1 MEGSYR
7 MSVRELCETDD
18 LATSL
23 VLDPLL
29 GFSTHKMNISPLPE
43 IRRWSY
49 LRETLLR
56 FKRTRDFQA
65 TFDALLEGEWTS
77 EYFRDLGS
85 HRQELLRQHMYRY
98 LTAFLLDSGVQIES
112 CDRYSSEINGAKIT
126 ATRNWSVGERVE
138 VLQGCIAELS
148 PADSAVLR
156 TGVNDFSVMYSTRK
170 QCAQLWLGPAAFIN
184 HDCRPNCKFVP
195 GDKNGACVKVV
206 RPISPG
212 EEITCYYGDSFF
224 GEDNEM
230 CECCTCERRGK
241 GFFRHRLA
249 ALQEWEGSN
258 DPLGQKYRFRETD
271 LRLNREK
278 GNSTPSPFL
287 PVSNPACSVKNSQ
300 QTKRNAP
307 AVSSRT
313 TKTKRWKREERAKQ
327 AEKRRHNHIISSH
340 FNLKDLSVCL
350 YSHSVDF
357 LLSCKDPAGK
367 ERAFLQRIESVR
379 PKLET
384 RDTNTIGSQS
394 PGDIEPI
401 GGEESRYD
409 VSSHT
414 DKLNLKPFTLTSVS
428 GVFDKNPASAEEH
441 EAETTAFRV
450 VHQMAISSRTRN
462 MLRTRLRCSGAFDR
476 GKLSRMNKKAVKL
489 ICRTS
494 KLRAGAKRHSRCRRG
509 AVRKGVP
516 HKSHINKTRRETNA
530 ESSAGITE
538 EKRRSFG
545 DSHKATADSE
555 KRITV
560 SDAAREGDSS
570 SPIASE
576 ISGELQKN
584 HIPSVVSGTIDV
596 NTSSAPLSSTHPP
609 PPPPPPTSTP
619 PASSSSLPSGLT
631 RYVQVSLVRVAFPG
645 ERADQGKADSSGESA
660 DPTPSAAVEKQNL
673 KCKRSKGTSKVGVKK
688 GVREMY
694 FTPSADSFLKVTCDI
709 ESSGNAEEQH
719 VAPVTHK
726 GSKRNND
733 DQVMEGQKESN
744 FNNQRDNKVCDS
756 VRVEKSLVEDN
767 EVVNNLRKRGQVL
780 KGQTKQ
786 SEAGTA
792 EDKDEDKHK
801 GKQGEEVTEQK
812 QDRVQK
818 KSDLLH
824 FGSRTVVIKEARVL
838 LSDILKN
845 LSSDLVSQGL
855 EGKEY
860 HHVVRNSHKQLK
872 PESIKNLSSLK
883 NSPKLNYEQLK
894 KIPASVRVTHIT
906 QRSAEILEEISEGA
920 KASKKKDPETIPLSS
935 ESLSPL
941 KPSLDHNSQSSIPLK
956 KRVFR
961 ESLETDPDQDASV
974 TTTTTETPCPSKS
987 QETRLESLL
996 PSPPGN
1002 EIVDNRA
1009 QKLTLQSSSSFKDEG
1024 LASKRG
1030 RLCKSVVT
1038 RKPTLRKCLQTA
1050 QAVPAQGPNRI
1061 FRDRGTTGSLLA
1073 SKTPKIRANI
1083 NRKCK
1088 LKSDLGTQA
1097 LECVDTGKEINEN
1110 VRKTGQNLEEE
1121 MEENSKADDGV
1132 LSASE
1137 SSVNTEDEQNLN
1149 FRIRLKRKRGK
1160 EWEMESEFKGES
1172 TLVATQNAEARADG
1186 LDPFKAI
1193 LDSVAI
1199 LNLEMERIRGHGE
1212 ADKSIGLEQATKA
1225 VQDVLEHCQK
1235 ESTFK
1240 PRKKHKKL
1248 SGANINTEK
1257 HAKGQEAS
1265 VKGKT
1270 LLPELPEVPEPRQF
1284 VRHLKVEADN
1294 IDIKPLPLLRLR
1306 RRAEG
1311 RWEVE
1316 GEEGQK
1322 QDGNMGLG
1330 NPVLRDTRI
1339 LSCFFPERMP
1349 TGEMAFSR
1357 VKEENLSPCQ
1367 HRTSASKCDRIRE
1380 LSKGAATSEP
1390 SLLSLSPL
1398 SLNSPYQEG
1407 LAEIAHG
1414 TRVKETLPPERV
1426 ENLES
1431 TELGEVCLSHNLL
1444 QINKSLS
1451 KLQAMSQQQPSCA
1464 PVNVSATTSCQIQS
1478 KPLSPPTSPFTTE
1491 CTFSNYPEDILDFQ
1505 CLNLDGYDQAHAQS
1519 SLQNTLTDYCSGEP
1533 HNTGSFSSP
1542 FSQSP
1547 ADGWNPETPY
1557 LGSPSPGSSFSTP
1570 EDLSF
1575 PDLGLARYDTPSF
1588 NNEFSSKDKALCS
1601 AMLGSAAVRDSDRN
1615 MIFSDSM
1622 SAKRN
1627 IIFQSKEDSATPL
1640 ICVADKTLGSQRDLI
1655 IFNTS
1660 SNPKQNVPPAACAQ
1674 SQDKIHF
1681 LDSLRNQST
1690 QSDLSKIQSKDKK
1703 NETINFVST
1712 TDKSQPTVVSQSVPG
1727 LYSAALQSNPVKP
1740 FHSLHT
1746 GSRTTS
1752 CSELP
1757 GPLNLGNTVFRGC
1770 EKKSTVFQNFN
1781 NLVKTEGGAYG
1792 QNVCKGSS
1800 VGDSKFSLKSHGSK
1814 SELSEPVPGP
1824 SSLRNHK
1831 DLSSECSQNAYLRYP
1846 ETSRR
1851 DTKTVPPNKGLSK
1864 AHPQS
1869 DRVYPVYFVSSSKT
1883 STHAIKGMPVEKPL
1897 NIRVENAIN
1906 PNIPSTF
1913 FHSTQSHS
1921 ILNSK
1926 NLRPDKPHAVVAPSQ
1941 SSQLSVPLDRNQ
1953 LCFSHCD
1960 PLDASFSS
1968 TLSPAVSQQGS
1979 PQVSYRDPVGQD
1991 APAPKPQ
1998 PPSFVCNQAAH
2009 PSYVVNF
2016 TGDHSVTLNYS
2027 DGGESLNYS
2036 SSVPTNY
2043 TYHCLMEPSGTQG
2056 RLIVE
2061 PCGPSTITHSPSMG
2075 SFVGPKGLAEMSKDS
2090 QQHGPS
2096 GCHPVI
2102 SHHFLS
2108 SHSQSA
2114 SLTDR
2119 KPKRLRLVVTD
2130 GTVDLDLQYTD

>member
-65 TFDALLEGEWTS
+65 TFDSLLEGEWTS

-112 CDRYSSEINGAKIT
+112 CDRYSSETNGAKIT

-148 PADSAVLR
+148 PTDSAVLR

-249 ALQEWEGSN
+249 ALQEWEGLN

-278 GNSTPSPFL
+278 GNTTPSPFL
-287 PVSNPACSVKNSQ
+287 TVSNAACSVKNSQ

-307 AVSSRT
+307 TANSRT
-313 TKTKRWKREERAKQ
+313 TKTKRWKREERVKQ
-327 AEKRRHNHIISSH
+327 SEKTQHNHFFISSLSR

-357 LLSCKDPAGK
+357 LLSCKDPTSE
-367 ERAFLQRIESVR
+367 ERALLHRIESVR
-379 PKLET
+379 PKLES
-384 RDTNTIGSQS
+384 RDS
-394 PGDIEPI
+394 PDVLGPPSPSDVEQIR
-401 GGEESRYD
+401 GEEGRDVSHD
-409 VSSHT
+409 VSSNT
-414 DKLNLKPFTLTSVS
+414 DELNLKPFTLTSVS
-428 GVFDKNPASAEEH
+428 SGDKDPANE
-441 EAETTAFRV
+441 EAETAAVRV

-476 GKLSRMNKKAVKL
+476 GKLSRLNKKAAKM
-489 ICRTS
+489 IRRTS
-494 KLRAGAKRHSRCRRG
+494 KLHAGQCRRG
-509 AVRKGVP
+509 AVGKGGPRKLRSNR
-516 HKSHINKTRRETNA
+516 KRQETNSK
-530 ESSAGITE
+530 SSPAITE
-538 EKRRSFG
+538 EMQRSFG
-545 DSHKATADSE
+545 DSHKAMADGE
-555 KRITV
+555 KHIAV
-560 SDAAREGDSS
+560 SGAAREGDSS
-570 SPIASE
+570 SPITSE
-576 ISGELQKN
+576 ISRELQKK

-596 NTSSAPLSSTHPP
+596 ATSSTALSSTHPP
-609 PPPPPPTSTP
+609 PPSPPPPLP
-619 PASSSSLPSGLT
+619 PSASPSFSSLPSGLT
-631 RYVQVSLVRVAFPG
+631 RYVKVSLVRVSMPG
-645 ERADQGKADSSGESA
+645 ERAAVQADQGRADGGENA
-660 DPTPSAAVEKQNL
+660 GPTPPSAVEKQIS
-673 KCKRSKGTSKVGVKK
+673 KCKRSKGISRVSVKK

-694 FTPSADSFLKVTCDI
+694 FTPSTDSFLKVTCDI
-709 ESSGNAEEQH
+709 ESSGNSIAQP
-719 VAPVTHK
+719 VAQVSDK
-726 GSKRNND
+726 GSERNIDGQEIEGNSGNSKTD
-733 DQVMEGQKESN
+733 DMASGPV
-744 FNNQRDNKVCDS
+744 RD
-756 VRVEKSLVEDN
+756 EKSLVEDN
-767 EVVNNLRKRGQVL
+767 EVVTNLRKRRQVP
-780 KGQTKQ
+780 KCQRKP
-786 SEAGTA
+786 SEMGTA
-792 EDKDEDKHK
+792 GEKDEEKRK
-801 GKQGEEVTEQK
+801 GKQG
-812 QDRVQK
+812 
-818 KSDLLH
+818 
-824 FGSRTVVIKEARVL
+824 
-838 LSDILKN
+838 
-845 LSSDLVSQGL
+845 
-855 EGKEY
+855 
-860 HHVVRNSHKQLK
+860 
-872 PESIKNLSSLK
+872 
-883 NSPKLNYEQLK
+883 
-894 KIPASVRVTHIT
+894 
-906 QRSAEILEEISEGA
+906 
-920 KASKKKDPETIPLSS
+920 
-935 ESLSPL
+935 
-941 KPSLDHNSQSSIPLK
+941 SLDHNSQSSIPLK

-961 ESLETDPDQDASV
+961 ESVETDPDQDASV
-974 TTTTTETPCPSKS
+974 TTTTTESPRPSKS
-987 QETRLESLL
+987 LETRSEKSLL
-996 PSPPGN
+996 PASQGSGT
-1002 EIVDNRA
+1002 VDNGA
-1009 QKLTLQSSSSFKDEG
+1009 QNLTVQSSSFKDEG
-1024 LASKRG
+1024 VGSKKG
-1030 RLCKSVVT
+1030 RLCKSLMA
-1038 RKPTLRKCLQTA
+1038 KKLQQRKCFRTVQARQA
-1050 QAVPAQGPNRI
+1050 QAPNRM
-1061 FRDRGTTGSLLA
+1061 FRERGNTGSQSA
-1073 SKTPKIRANI
+1073 AKTPEIRVNM

-1088 LKSDLGTQA
+1088 MKSELRSGV
-1097 LECVDTGKEINEN
+1097 EGISVEKEINED
-1110 VRKTGQNLEEE
+1110 VREAGQNLAEEAQ
-1121 MEENSKADDGV
+1121 ENAKAELDV

-1172 TLVATQNAEARADG
+1172 AVGETQSSEPRGDAI
-1186 LDPFKAI
+1186 DPFKAI

-1212 ADKSIGLEQATKA
+1212 VDKSVGLEQATKA

-1240 PRKKHKKL
+1240 SRKRHKKIL
-1248 SGANINTEK
+1248 SVANINNERRSI
-1257 HAKGQEAS
+1257 GQEAA
-1265 VKGKT
+1265 VQGKI
-1270 LLPELPEVPEPRQF
+1270 EIPEVLEQQRQF
-1284 VRHLKVEADN
+1284 VRRLKVEADN
-1294 IDIKPLPLLRLR
+1294 TDVKPLPLLRLR

-1311 RWEVE
+1311 KWEVE
-1316 GEEGQK
+1316 DEEAQT
-1322 QDGNMGLG
+1322 QDGNVVAG
-1330 NPVLRDTRI
+1330 NFVLKNPRN

-1349 TGEMAFSR
+1349 RGEMALSR

-1367 HRTSASKCDRIRE
+1367 HRTAASKCDRMRE
-1380 LSKGAATSEP
+1380 LSKGVASSEP

-1398 SLNSPYQEG
+1398 SLNSPYHEG
-1407 LAEIAHG
+1407 LTEISHLARG
-1414 TRVKETLPPERV
+1414 KESLAPERV

-1431 TELGEVCLSHNLL
+1431 ADLGEVCLSHNLF

-1464 PVNVSATTSCQIQS
+1464 PVNISATTSCQIQS

-1491 CTFSNYPEDILDFQ
+1491 CNFSNYSEDILDFH
-1505 CLNLDGYDQAHAQS
+1505 CLNLDGYDQTHAQN
-1519 SLQNTLTDYCSGEP
+1519 SLQNTLTDYCAGEP

-1575 PDLGLARYDTPSF
+1575 PDLGLTRYDTPSL
-1588 NNEFSSKDKALCS
+1588 NSEFASKDKAFCP
-1601 AMLGSAAVRDSDRN
+1601 AATGSAAVKESDRN
-1615 MIFSDSM
+1615 AFFSDSV
-1622 SAKRN
+1622 STKRN
-1627 IIFQSKEDSATPL
+1627 VIFQSKEDCVTPL
-1640 ICVADKTLGSQRDLI
+1640 ICVADKTLSSQRDLI

-1660 SNPKQNVPPAACAQ
+1660 SSNAKQTVSPAACSL
-1674 SQDKIHF
+1674 SQDKMHF
-1681 LDSLRNQST
+1681 LDRSLSA
-1690 QSDLSKIQSKDKK
+1690 QSDFGRIQTKDK
-1703 NETINFVST
+1703 NHEPLNFVSST
-1712 TDKSQPTVVSQSVPG
+1712 NKSHATVLSQSVSG
-1727 LYSAALQSNPVKP
+1727 LYNAGLQSNPVKP

-1746 GSRTTS
+1746 GSKTTS
-1752 CSELP
+1752 CPEFP
-1757 GPLNLGNTVFRGC
+1757 GPLNLGNTVFRGY
-1770 EKKSTVFQNFN
+1770 EKKPTVFQNYN
-1781 NLVKTEGGAYG
+1781 TLVKIGGGGGGYG
-1792 QNVCKGSS
+1792 PNICKGSS
-1800 VGDSKFSLKSHGSK
+1800 AGDSKLPLKSPGSK
-1814 SELSEPVPGP
+1814 SDLSDSVPGP
-1824 SSLRNHK
+1824 SSLRNLK
-1831 DLSSECSQNAYLRYP
+1831 DLSSECSQSAYSRYA
-1846 ETSRR
+1846 EASRR
-1851 DTKTVPPNKGLSK
+1851 DPKTVPPNKGLSK

-1869 DRVYPVYFVSSSKT
+1869 DRVYPVYFLSSSKT
-1883 STHAIKGMPVEKPL
+1883 TTNAVRNTPVEKPQ
-1897 NIRVENAIN
+1897 NVRADHPDV
-1906 PNIPSTF
+1906 PSPF
-1913 FHSTQSHS
+1913 FHSTQSHG

-1926 NLRPDKPHAVVAPSQ
+1926 NLRQDKPHAVVAPSQ
-1941 SSQLSVPLDRNQ
+1941 SSQVSVPLDRNQ

-1960 PLDASFSS
+1960 PLEVSFASS
-1968 TLSPAVSQQGS
+1968 LSPGVSRHGS
-1979 PQVSYRDPVGQD
+1979 PQVSYRDSVGQE
-1991 APAPKPQ
+1991 APASKPQ
-1998 PPSFVCNQAAH
+1998 PSSFTCNQSAH

-2016 TGDHSVTLNYS
+2016 TGDHSVTLKYN
-2027 DGGESLNYS
+2027 DGGECLNYS

-2061 PCGPSTITHSPSMG
+2061 PCGPSTITHSPMG
-2075 SFVGPKGLAEMSKDS
+2075 GFAGPKGPVETSKDS
-2090 QQHGPS
+2090 QQHGQS
-2096 GCHPVI
+2096 GCHPHI
-2102 SHHFLS
+2102 SHHFPS

>member
-1 MEGSYR
+1 M
-7 MSVRELCETDD
+7 L
-18 LATSL
+18 
-23 VLDPLL
+23 
-29 GFSTHKMNISPLPE
+29 SPLPE

-112 CDRYSSEINGAKIT
+112 CDRYSSETNGAKIT

-249 ALQEWEGSN
+249 ALQEWEHSN

-307 AVSSRT
+307 TVSNRT
-313 TKTKRWKREERAKQ
+313 TKTKRWKREERIKQ
-327 AEKRRHNHIISSH
+327 AEKTQHNHFISSLSH
-340 FNLKDLSVCL
+340 FNLKDSSVCL

-357 LLSCKDPAGK
+357 LLSCRDPASK
-367 ERAFLQRIESVR
+367 ERALLHTIESVR
-379 PKLET
+379 PRLES
-384 RDTNTIGSQS
+384 RDSDVLGPPS
-394 PGDIEPI
+394 PDDVELIR
-401 GGEESRYD
+401 GEEARDISND
-409 VSSHT
+409 VSSNT
-414 DKLNLKPFTLTSVS
+414 DELNLKPFTLTSVS
-428 GVFDKNPASAEEH
+428 SVGHRDPANAKGQ
-441 EAETTAFRV
+441 EAETAAAAVRV

-476 GKLSRMNKKAVKL
+476 GKLSRLNKKAVKM
-489 ICRTS
+489 IRRTS
-494 KLRAGAKRHSRCRRG
+494 KLRAGARRHGRCRRG
-509 AVRKGVP
+509 AVRKGGP
-516 HKSHINKTRRETNA
+516 RKQRSRLNKTRRETNSK
-530 ESSAGITE
+530 SSPAITE
-538 EKRRSFG
+538 EKQQGSFG
-545 DSHKATADSE
+545 DSHKATADGE

-570 SPIASE
+570 SPIASG
-576 ISGELQKN
+576 ISRELQKK
-584 HIPSVVSGTIDV
+584 HIPSVVSGTINDT
-596 NTSSAPLSSTHPP
+596 TSSTPFSSATHSPP
-609 PPPPPPTSTP
+609 PPPPPSP
-619 PASSSSLPSGLT
+619 PLASSSSSSSLSSGLK
-631 RYVQVSLVRVAFPG
+631 RYVKVSLVRVSIPG
-645 ERADQGKADSSGESA
+645 ERAAVKADQERADSGENA
-660 DPTPSAAVEKQNL
+660 HPTSPAAVEKQIS
-673 KCKRSKGTSKVGVKK
+673 KCKRSKGISRLGVKK

-709 ESSGNAEEQH
+709 ESSGNA
-719 VAPVTHK
+719 VAQPVAQLTHK
-726 GSKRNND
+726 GSKRNNE
-733 DQVMEGQKESN
+733 DQEIETKKESN
-744 FNNQRDNKVCDS
+744 SNSKKDNMASDSVCD
-756 VRVEKSLVEDN
+756 EKSLLEDS
-767 EVVNNLRKRGQVL
+767 EVVTNLRKRGQVP

-786 SEAGTA
+786 SETNTA
-792 EDKDEDKHK
+792 EEKDEEKRK
-801 GKQGEEVTEQK
+801 GDVTKQNEDT
-812 QDRVQK
+812 VQK
-818 KSDLLH
+818 KSDLLR
-824 FGSRTVVIKEARVL
+824 FGSKTIVIKEARVL
-838 LSDILKN
+838 LSDILKS
-845 LSSDLVSQGL
+845 LSSELVSQGL
-855 EGKEY
+855 DGKAY
-860 HHVVRNSHKQLK
+860 HSVVRNSSRHGES
-872 PESIKNLSSLK
+872 ESIKRLISLTNIPKFNFETLEK
-883 NSPKLNYEQLK
+883 N
-894 KIPASVRVTHIT
+894 PAIARVTHVA
-906 QRSAEILEEISEGA
+906 QRSAQISQDHHGA
-920 KASKKKDPETIPLSS
+920 KVAKKKDPEIIPISS

-941 KPSLDHNSQSSIPLK
+941 KGSLDHNSQSSIPLK

-974 TTTTTETPCPSKS
+974 TTTTTESPCPSKS
-987 QETRLESLL
+987 LETRPESLL
-996 PSPPGN
+996 SASQGS
-1002 EIVDNRA
+1002 ETFDNGA
-1009 QKLTLQSSSSFKDEG
+1009 QNLTLQSSSSFRDEG
-1024 LASKRG
+1024 VGSKKG
-1030 RLCKSVVT
+1030 KLCKSLVA
-1038 RKPTLRKCLQTA
+1038 RKLQQRKCFRTA
-1050 QAVPAQGPNRI
+1050 QARPGAQAPNRM
-1061 FRDRGTTGSLLA
+1061 FRERGSTGNGLA
-1073 SKTPKIRANI
+1073 AKTPEIRVNM

-1088 LKSDLGTQA
+1088 MKSELGA
-1097 LECVDTGKEINEN
+1097 RMERIDAGRKINED
-1110 VRKTGQNLEEE
+1110 VREAGQNLAME
-1121 MEENSKADDGV
+1121 MQKNANAEADA

-1137 SSVNTEDEQNLN
+1137 SSFNTEDEQNIN

-1160 EWEMESEFKGES
+1160 EWEMESEIKGES
-1172 TLVATQNAEARADG
+1172 AVVETQSSEPRSDVI
-1186 LDPFKAI
+1186 DPFKAI

-1212 ADKSIGLEQATKA
+1212 ADKSVGLEQATKA

-1240 PRKKHKKL
+1240 SRKRRKKI
-1248 SGANINTEK
+1248 SGASINNEK
-1257 HAKGQEAS
+1257 HAKGQEVS
-1265 VKGKT
+1265 VHSKM
-1270 LLPELPEVPEPRQF
+1270 EFPEVLEQQSQF

-1294 IDIKPLPLLRLR
+1294 MDIKPLPLLRLR

-1311 RWEVE
+1311 RWEVD
-1316 GEEGQK
+1316 GEEVHT
-1322 QDGNMGLG
+1322 QDGNTGPG
-1330 NPVLRDTRI
+1330 NSVLRDSRI

-1367 HRTSASKCDRIRE
+1367 HRTAASKCDRIRE
-1380 LSKGAATSEP
+1380 LSKGAVTSEP

-1398 SLNSPYQEG
+1398 SLNSPYHEG
-1407 LAEIAHG
+1407 LTEISHLA
-1414 TRVKETLPPERV
+1414 RVKETFVPERV

-1431 TELGEVCLSHNLL
+1431 AELGEVCLSHNLL

-1464 PVNVSATTSCQIQS
+1464 PVNISATTSCQIQS
-1478 KPLSPPTSPFTTE
+1478 KPLSPPSSPFTTE
-1491 CTFSNYPEDILDFQ
+1491 CTFSNYSEDILDFH
-1505 CLNLDGYDQAHAQS
+1505 CLNLDGYDQTHAQS
-1519 SLQNTLTDYCSGEP
+1519 GLQNTLTDYCSGEP

-1575 PDLGLARYDTPSF
+1575 PDLGLTRYDTPSL
-1588 NNEFSSKDKALCS
+1588 NSEFSSKDKAFCPVT
-1601 AMLGSAAVRDSDRN
+1601 MGSAAVRDSERN
-1615 MIFSDSM
+1615 MFFSDST
-1622 SAKRN
+1622 STKRN
-1627 IIFQSKEDSATPL
+1627 VIFQSREDSATPL
-1640 ICVADKTLGSQRDLI
+1640 ICVADKTLGNQRDLI

-1660 SNPKQNVPPAACAQ
+1660 LNAKQTVPSAACSQ

-1681 LDSLRNQST
+1681 LDSSRSLSA
-1690 QSDLSKIQSKDKK
+1690 QSDFAKIQPKDKN
-1703 NETINFVST
+1703 NEPLNFVSSIN
-1712 TDKSQPTVVSQSVPG
+1712 KSQPSVLSQSGPG
-1727 LYSAALQSNPVKP
+1727 LYNAGLQSNPVKP

-1746 GSRTTS
+1746 GSKTTS
-1752 CSELP
+1752 YSELP
-1757 GPLNLGNTVFRGC
+1757 GPLNLGSTVFRGY
-1770 EKKSTVFQNFN
+1770 EKKPTVFQNYSS
-1781 NLVKTEGGAYG
+1781 LVKIEGGGYG

-1800 VGDSKFSLKSHGSK
+1800 VGDSKLSLKSHGSK
-1814 SELSEPVPGP
+1814 SELPDPVPGP

-1831 DLSSECSQNAYLRYP
+1831 DLSSECSQSAYLRYS

-1869 DRVYPVYFVSSSKT
+1869 DRVYPVYFLSSSKT
-1883 STHAIKGMPVEKPL
+1883 TANAIKSMPIEKPQ
-1897 NIRVENAIN
+1897 NVRVDSSVN
-1906 PNIPSTF
+1906 PDIPSTF
-1913 FHSTQSHS
+1913 FHSAQSHS

-1926 NLRPDKPHAVVAPSQ
+1926 NLRQDKPHAVVAPSQ

-1960 PLDASFSS
+1960 PLDVTFSS
-1968 TLSPAVSQQGS
+1968 SLSPAVSQHSS
-1979 PQVSYRDPVGQD
+1979 PQVSYRDSVSQE
-1991 APAPKPQ
+1991 APATKPQ
-1998 PPSFVCNQAAH
+1998 PSSFVCNQSAH

-2016 TGDHSVTLNYS
+2016 TGDHSVTLNYN
-2027 DGGESLNYS
+2027 DGGECLNYS

-2075 SFVGPKGLAEMSKDS
+2075 SFVGPKGMAETSKDS
-2090 QQHGPS
+2090 QQHGQS

-2102 SHHFLS
+2102 SHHFPS

>member
-56 FKRTRDFQA
+56 FKRTRDFQS
-65 TFDALLEGEWTS
+65 TFDSLLEGEWTS

-112 CDRYSSEINGAKIT
+112 CDRYSSETNGAKIT

-138 VLQGCIAELS
+138 VLQGCIAELN
-148 PADSAVLR
+148 PTDSAVLR

-249 ALQEWEGSN
+249 ALQEWEGLN

-287 PVSNPACSVKNSQ
+287 TVSNPACSVKNSQ

-307 AVSSRT
+307 TASSRT
-313 TKTKRWKREERAKQ
+313 TKTKRWKREERVKQ
-327 AEKRRHNHIISSH
+327 AEKTQHNHFFISSLSR
-340 FNLKDLSVCL
+340 FNLKDSSVCL

-357 LLSCKDPAGK
+357 LLSCKDPASK
-367 ERAFLQRIESVR
+367 ERALLHRIESVR
-379 PKLET
+379 PKLES
-384 RDTNTIGSQS
+384 RDS
-394 PGDIEPI
+394 PDVLGPPSPADVELIR
-401 GGEESRYD
+401 GEEGRDVRSND
-409 VSSHT
+409 VSSNT
-414 DKLNLKPFTLTSVS
+414 DELNLKPFTLTSVS
-428 GVFDKNPASAEEH
+428 SGDKDPANE
-441 EAETTAFRV
+441 EAETAAVRV

-476 GKLSRMNKKAVKL
+476 GKLSRLNKKAVKM
-489 ICRTS
+489 IRRTS
-494 KLRAGAKRHSRCRRG
+494 KLHAGRCRRG
-509 AVRKGVP
+509 AVGKGGPRKP
-516 HKSHINKTRRETNA
+516 CSNRKRRETNSK
-530 ESSAGITE
+530 SSAAITE
-538 EKRRSFG
+538 EMQRSFG
-545 DSHKATADSE
+545 DSHKATADGE

-560 SDAAREGDSS
+560 SGAAREGDSS
-570 SPIASE
+570 SPITSE
-576 ISGELQKN
+576 ISRELQKK

-596 NTSSAPLSSTHPP
+596 TTSSMDLSSTHPP
-609 PPPPPPTSTP
+609 PPSPPPSLPPPPPS
-619 PASSSSLPSGLT
+619 ASSSFSSLPSGLT
-631 RYVQVSLVRVAFPG
+631 RYVKVSLVRVSMPG
-645 ERADQGKADSSGESA
+645 ERAAVQADQGIAGSGENA
-660 DPTPSAAVEKQNL
+660 DPTPPSAVEKQIS
-673 KCKRSKGTSKVGVKK
+673 KCKRSKGISRVSVKK

-709 ESSGNAEEQH
+709 ESSGNSIAQP
-719 VAPVTHK
+719 VAQVSHK
-726 GSKRNND
+726 GSERNND
-733 DQVMEGQKESN
+733 GQEIDGNSGSSK
-744 FNNQRDNKVCDS
+744 RDGMTSGS
-756 VRVEKSLVEDN
+756 VRDEKSLVEDN
-767 EVVNNLRKRGQVL
+767 EVVTNLRKRRQVP
-780 KGQTKQ
+780 KGQRKP
-786 SEAGTA
+786 SEMGTA
-792 EDKDEDKHK
+792 EEKDEEKRK
-801 GKQGEEVTEQK
+801 GKQGEVTK
-812 QDRVQK
+812 QTEDTVQK
-818 KSDLLH
+818 ESDLLRY
-824 FGSRTVVIKEARVL
+824 GSKTVVIKESRVL
-838 LSDILKN
+838 LSDILKS
-845 LSSDLVSQGL
+845 LSSDLVSQGPD
-855 EGKEY
+855 GKAY
-860 HHVVRNSHKQLK
+860 HSAVGNSLRSG
-872 PESIKNLSSLK
+872 ESASIKRLISLTDPPRLNFESLK
-883 NSPKLNYEQLK
+883 KNPGV
-894 KIPASVRVTHIT
+894 ARVTHLA
-906 QRSAEILEEISEGA
+906 QRSAQVSEDHQGA
-920 KASKKKDPETIPLSS
+920 KVAKKKVPEIIPLFS

-941 KPSLDHNSQSSIPLK
+941 KGSLDHNSQSSIPLK

-961 ESLETDPDQDASV
+961 ESVETDPDQDASV
-974 TTTTTETPCPSKS
+974 TTTTTESPCPSKS
-987 QETRLESLL
+987 IETRSEKGLL
-996 PSPPGN
+996 PVSQDDGT
-1002 EIVDNRA
+1002 VDNGA
-1009 QKLTLQSSSSFKDEG
+1009 QNLTLQLSSSFKDEG
-1024 LASKRG
+1024 VGSKKG
-1030 RLCKSVVT
+1030 RLCKSLMS
-1038 RKPTLRKCLQTA
+1038 KKLQQRKCFRTA
-1050 QAVPAQGPNRI
+1050 QARPAQAPHRM
-1061 FRDRGTTGSLLA
+1061 FRERGSTGSQSTA
-1073 SKTPKIRANI
+1073 KTPEIRVYM

-1088 LKSDLGTQA
+1088 MKSELGSGV
-1097 LECVDTGKEINEN
+1097 EDISVGKEINEDA
-1110 VRKTGQNLEEE
+1110 REAGQNLAEEAQ
-1121 MEENSKADDGV
+1121 ENTKAEVDV

-1172 TLVATQNAEARADG
+1172 AVGETQSSEPRADSI
-1186 LDPFKAI
+1186 DPFKAI

-1212 ADKSIGLEQATKA
+1212 ADKSVGLEQATKA

-1240 PRKKHKKL
+1240 SRKRHKKML
-1248 SGANINTEK
+1248 SGANINNERRSN
-1257 HAKGQEAS
+1257 GQEAS
-1265 VKGKT
+1265 VQGKM
-1270 LLPELPEVPEPRQF
+1270 EIPEVLEQQRQF
-1284 VRHLKVEADN
+1284 VRRLKVEADN
-1294 IDIKPLPLLRLR
+1294 MDVKPLPLLRLR

-1316 GEEGQK
+1316 DEEAQT
-1322 QDGNMGLG
+1322 QDGNVGAG
-1330 NPVLRDTRI
+1330 NFVLKDSRN

-1349 TGEMAFSR
+1349 RGEMALSR

-1367 HRTSASKCDRIRE
+1367 HRTAASKCERMRE
-1380 LSKGAATSEP
+1380 LSKGMASSEP

-1398 SLNSPYQEG
+1398 SLNSPYHEG
-1407 LAEIAHG
+1407 LTEISHLARG
-1414 TRVKETLPPERV
+1414 KETLAPERV

-1431 TELGEVCLSHNLL
+1431 AELGEVCLSHNLF

-1464 PVNVSATTSCQIQS
+1464 PVNISATTSCQIQS

-1491 CTFSNYPEDILDFQ
+1491 CNFSNYSEDILDFH
-1505 CLNLDGYDQAHAQS
+1505 CLNLDGYDQTHTQN
-1519 SLQNTLTDYCSGEP
+1519 SLQNTLTDYCAGEP

-1575 PDLGLARYDTPSF
+1575 PDLGLTRYDTPSL
-1588 NNEFSSKDKALCS
+1588 NSEFSSKDKAFCP
-1601 AMLGSAAVRDSDRN
+1601 AATGSAAVKDSDRN
-1615 MIFSDSM
+1615 AFFSDSA
-1622 SAKRN
+1622 STKRN
-1627 IIFQSKEDSATPL
+1627 VIFQSKEDCVTPL
-1640 ICVADKTLGSQRDLI
+1640 ICVADKTLSSQRDLI

-1660 SNPKQNVPPAACAQ
+1660 SNAKQTVSPAACLL
-1674 SQDKIHF
+1674 SQDKMHF
-1681 LDSLRNQST
+1681 LDRSLSA
-1690 QSDLSKIQSKDKK
+1690 QSDFGRVQTKDKN
-1703 NETINFVST
+1703 NEPLNFVSSAN
-1712 TDKSQPTVVSQSVPG
+1712 KSHATVLSQSVSG
-1727 LYSAALQSNPVKP
+1727 LYNAGLQSNPVKP

-1746 GSRTTS
+1746 GSKTTS
-1752 CSELP
+1752 CSEFP
-1757 GPLNLGNTVFRGC
+1757 GPLNLGNTVFRGY
-1770 EKKSTVFQNFN
+1770 EKKPTVFQNYN
-1781 NLVKTEGGAYG
+1781 SLVKIEGGGGYG
-1792 QNVCKGSS
+1792 PNVCKGSS
-1800 VGDSKFSLKSHGSK
+1800 AGDSKLSLKSHGSK
-1814 SELSEPVPGP
+1814 SDLSDSVPGP
-1824 SSLRNHK
+1824 SSLRNLK
-1831 DLSSECSQNAYLRYP
+1831 DLSSECSQSAYSRYA
-1846 ETSRR
+1846 EASRR
-1851 DTKTVPPNKGLSK
+1851 EPKTVPPNKGLSK
-1864 AHPQS
+1864 AHPQG
-1869 DRVYPVYFVSSSKT
+1869 DRVYPVYFLSSSKT
-1883 STHAIKGMPVEKPL
+1883 ATNAVRNTPVEKPQ
-1897 NIRVENAIN
+1897 NVRADHPDV
-1906 PNIPSTF
+1906 PSPF

-1926 NLRPDKPHAVVAPSQ
+1926 NLRQDKPHAVVAPSQ
-1941 SSQLSVPLDRNQ
+1941 SSQVSVPLDRNQ

-1960 PLDASFSS
+1960 PLEVSFASS
-1968 TLSPAVSQQGS
+1968 LSPGVSRHGS
-1979 PQVSYRDPVGQD
+1979 PQVSYRDSVSQE
-1991 APAPKPQ
+1991 APASKPQ
-1998 PPSFVCNQAAH
+1998 PSSFTCSQSAH

-2016 TGDHSVTLNYS
+2016 TGDHSVTLNYN
-2027 DGGESLNYS
+2027 DGGECLNYL

-2061 PCGPSTITHSPSMG
+2061 PCGPSTITHSPMG
-2075 SFVGPKGLAEMSKDS
+2075 GFAGPKGPAETSKDS
-2090 QQHGPS
+2090 QQHGQS
-2096 GCHPVI
+2096 GCHPHI
-2102 SHHFLS
+2102 SHHFPS